1 MLAAYVGSAAHS
13 VFGFYDDLEVTDP
26 DAGSSAAAKDHAD
39 SSDVRLTSV
48 T

>member
-1 MLAAYVGSAAHS
+1 